1 MSKSKPKP
9 LRSALAEVSAPEITV
24 RARYRSAIGIDV
36 HLGLLVCCFQRQDDN
51 HREYQ
56 ESRDFHTDRAGI
68 EEFVAWCKECNPD
81 IFDVSFTLRLGPP
94 RPNAITA
101 DETNKTAS
109 EGTSSRKRFDNK
121 FDSFAESEQPLSR
134 VDFLPIR

>member
-1 MSKSKPKP
+1 M
-9 LRSALAEVSAPEITV
+9 
-24 RARYRSAIGIDV
+24 
-36 HLGLLVCCFQRQDDN
+36 CCFQRQDDN

-109 EGTSSRKRFDNK
+109 ETVNNS
-121 FDSFAESEQPLSR
+121 
-134 VDFLPIR
+134 